1 MISKTKISKMTN
13 NLEKILLGEQVYKN
27 IHNPHKKSLK
37 DIAENPL
44 AIYGLGECSH
54 WFHEIA
60 VKRMKISPVVALDQK
75 PKEDEWWNIKTLTIT
90 EFLQCDDFSH
100 FETEIIVCVG
110 PRQTFNSIKNALQ
123 NLGLKKIHFLHDF
136 YEFHS
141 FFVWQ
146 TNEVTERLNR
156 NGDYFKTAYKLLA
169 DPLSRE
175 IFCRLTQT
183 HISFMPLDIPCSPR
197 EEQYFPTDIPLS
209 KGHKTYVCCGAYN
222 GENIHLLKKMLGQ
235 TNTIICFEPEIIIYS
250 ELVRCAEDNRG
261 KVADEIIC
269 YNCAV
274 NDRDGWY
281 PFKSGDGLGSRLDVL
296 GTMDVQC
303 VTLDNALRGF
313 LPTFISMDIEGAE
326 VPALKGA
333 EKTIR
338 KHLPD
343 LGVCVY
349 HYPEQIAEVINT
361 INQMQSGYEF
371 FVRNYTGYLTETVV
385 YAIHRRTEN

>member
-1 MISKTKISKMTN
+1 MISKTKISKMRN
-13 NLEKILLGEQVYKN
+13 NLEKILLGDQVYKN
-27 IHNPHKKSLK
+27 IHNPHKKSLRE
-37 DIAENPL
+37 IAKNPV

-75 PKEDEWWNIKTLTIT
+75 AKEDEWWDIKTLTT
-90 EFLQCDDFSH
+90 AEFLQCEDFSH
-100 FETEIIVCVG
+100 FTTEIIVCVG
-110 PRQTFNSIKNALQ
+110 PRQTFNSIKKALQ

-141 FFVWQ
+141 FFVWR
-146 TNEVTERLNR
+146 TNEVTERMSR
-156 NGDYFKTAYKLLA
+156 NSDYFKTAYELLT

-183 HISFMPLDIPCSPR
+183 HISFIPLDIPCSPR

-222 GENIHLLKKMLGQ
+222 GENIHLLKKMLGR
-235 TNTIICFEPEIIIYS
+235 THTIICFEPEIMIYS

-261 KVADEIIC
+261 QVADEIIC

-274 NDRDGWY
+274 HDRDGRH
-281 PFKSGDGLGSRLDVL
+281 PFRSGDGLGSRLDVS

-303 VTLDNALRGF
+303 VTLDNALRDF
-313 LPTFISMDIEGAE
+313 PPTFISMDIEGAE

-343 LGVCVY
+343 LGICVY

-385 YAIHRRTEN
+385 YAFHRRTKN